1 MAKKTVKKTSGKQS
15 ARTTINGNKL
25 FDGSEGNTFTS
36 TNQPT
41 PEQKSAGWARKRA
54 REEFVKKIYGKL
66 LNLAE
71 KDNLTNR
78 EIIDLGKIA
87 IEISGDK
94 KNTQELEG
102 SVGVQKI
109 YVTPEMQQQAEDYT
123 EKLLSDNG

>member
-1 MAKKTVKKTSGKQS
+1 MAKKSPENRPIG
-15 ARTTINGNKL
+15 TTRNGNKL
-25 FDGSEGNTFTS
+25 FNGNVDAKGKGFTS

-41 PEQKSAGWARKRA
+41 PEQKKAGWDRKHA

-66 LNLAE
+66 LNLAD

-94 KNTQELEG
+94 KNTQEIEG

-109 YVTPEMQQQAEDYT
+109 FIT
-123 EKLLSDNG
+123 EKEHKETLKHIQDVINEQ